1 MRLVAADFNAMTE
14 AGHVRLTLPC
24 SQEDILRLGLS
35 VGDWAWLSDGELIV
49 GAQLAIDDRYGLVG
63 VIDWDTLVHLDD
75 EGANDIDLVSRE
87 LHELLI
93 KEPHSK
99 TDNARMFGLL
109 TQLERIEPNAG
120 ADWPQPPSFR
130 RAFALRQM
138 GKFRLALLEI
148 DDARETHAD
157 DPMVLFL
164 QLELLRLED
173 LPAAVAMVE
182 KIVESPTVAA
192 LVLAACINVL
202 GTQAEQAATN
212 VFPSVAER
220 VYDLCQRLEGA
231 PDRDQLAR
239 SLSALSHFNRGI
251 VLLRAGQVS
260 GARGEF
266 KCANELY
273 PEGRIL
279 DSPASLQ
286 TYDLHTREF
295 ARRVRAIAEQWYPP
309 TPVAA

>member
-1 MRLVAADFNAMTE
+1 MRLVGADFNAITE

-24 SQEDILRLGLS
+24 SQEDILRLGLG
-35 VGDWAWLSDGELIV
+35 VGGWAWLSDGELIV
-49 GAQLAIDDRYGLVG
+49 GAQLAVEDRYGLVG

-75 EGANDIDLVSRE
+75 EGANDLDLISRE

-138 GKFRLALLEI
+138 GKFRLALLEVE
-148 DDARETHAD
+148 DARETHPD

-182 KIVESPTVAA
+182 KIVESPTVTA
-192 LVLAACINVL
+192 LVLAACINIL

-212 VFPSVAER
+212 LVPPVAER
-220 VYDLCQRLEGA
+220 VYDLCQRLEEA
-231 PDRDQLAR
+231 RDREQLAP
-239 SLSALSHFNRGI
+239 SLLALAHFNRGI

-260 GARGEF
+260 KARGEF
-266 KCANELY
+266 ECANQLY

-279 DSPASLQ
+279 DSPAALE
-286 TYDLHTREF
+286 TYDLHTREV
-295 ARRVRAIAEQWYPP
+295 ARRVRAIAEQWVPP
-309 TPVAA
+309 IQVAA